1 MREVPGTQGCSG
13 SKGSKL
19 GVSWGLT
26 EALGRSHG
34 LEMLRGQG
42 EQAERKGSKLEV
54 RGVSWRLPKAPG
66 KFQGPRDAQGARGAS
81 WEQGE

>member
-13 SKGSKL
+13 NKGSKL
-19 GVSWGLT
+19 GVSWGLP

-42 EQAERKGSKLEV
+42 KQAGSEGSEL
-54 RGVSWRLPKAPG
+54 
-66 KFQGPRDAQGARGAS
+66 GAS
-81 WEQGE
+81 

>member
-19 GVSWGLT
+19 GVSWGIS
-26 EALGRSHG
+26 EAIGRSHG

-42 EQAERKGSKLEV
+42 EQA
-54 RGVSWRLPKAPG
+54 A
-66 KFQGPRDAQGARGAS
+66 
-81 WEQGE
+81 EQGE

>member
-19 GVSWGLT
+19 GVSWGLP

-34 LEMLRGQG
+34 LEMFRG
-42 EQAERKGSKLEV
+42 KGSKLEM
-54 RGVSWRLPKAPG
+54 RGVSWGLPKAPG
-66 KFQGPRDAQGARGAS
+66 KFQGPRDAQGARGAN
-81 WEQGE
+81 WE

>member
-19 GVSWGLT
+19 GVSWELP
-26 EALGRSHG
+26 EALGRSQD

-42 EQAERKGSKLEV
+42 EQAGSKGSKL
-54 RGVSWRLPKAPG
+54 
-66 KFQGPRDAQGARGAS
+66 GARGAS
-81 WEQGE
+81 WK